1 MHLTA
6 KTKTWMWI
14 LLVIIAVVV
23 IVGVLRLPGSAER
36 RAERAAKQE
45 LEAYRAYRDET
56 DPAKR
61 IANMEHFLDKFPKSQ
76 YRGYAYANIFTTYLD
91 DVADTAKAVEYARGV
106 LASAEPADGKAP
118 LYPALMS
125 FWMATGAHDNVV
137 AIAREA
143 LAAAITDGGIYNE
156 MGYELAEAGQ
166 HLDLAVE
173 LCQKSVDLS
182 KEDMDKSYAYDSLG
196 WAYLQA
202 GDAAKAV
209 DALAQAKKLAGED
222 ADETVLTHLAKAQV
236 AAKDAE
242 GAITTYLEMMS
253 TGEFDEAR
261 VELDSLYAVTK
272 RAPESLEAD
281 IQALRAKKMTA
292 STDFTLTGT
301 DGKQVSLAG
310 LKGKVVVLNF
320 MSPT

>member
-1 MHLTA
+1 MKLTTR
-6 KTKTWMWI
+6 TKTWMWI

-45 LEAYRAYRDET
+45 LETYRAYRDET

-61 IANMEHFLDKFPKSQ
+61 IANMERFLEKYPKSQ

-91 DVADTAKAVEYARGV
+91 DVADTAKAVSYARGV
-106 LASAEPADGKAP
+106 LASAEPVDGKAP

-125 FWMATGAHDNVV
+125 FWLKTAAGDSVV
-137 AIAREA
+137 AVAREA
-143 LAAAITDGGIYNE
+143 LAAGITDASIYNE
-156 MGYELAEAGQ
+156 MGYELAESGE

-173 LCQKSVDLS
+173 LCQKAVDLS

-196 WAYLQA
+196 WVYLKV
-202 GDAAKAV
+202 GDSAKAV
-209 DALAQAKKLAGED
+209 EALTQAKKLGGED
-222 ADETVLTHLAKAQV
+222 VDETVMTHLAKAQV
-236 AAKDAE
+236 AAKDAQ

-253 TGEFDEAR
+253 TGEFSEAR
-261 VELDSLYAVTK
+261 AELDSLYSVTK

-281 IQALRAKKMTA
+281 IKALRAKKMTA
-292 STDFTLTGT
+292 ATDFTLTGT

-310 LKGKVVVLNF
+310 LKGKVVMLNF

>member
-1 MHLTA
+1 MTA
-6 KTKTWMWI
+6 RTKTWMWI

-91 DVADTAKAVEYARGV
+91 DVADTVKAVAYARGV
-106 LASAEPADGKAP
+106 LASEEPADGKAP

-125 FWMATGAHDNVV
+125 FWMATGARDSVV
-137 AIAREA
+137 AITREA
-143 LAAAITDGGIYNE
+143 MAAAITDGGIYNE
-156 MGYELAEAGQ
+156 MGYELAESGE

-173 LCQKSVDLS
+173 LCQKAVDLS

-196 WAYLQA
+196 WVHFLA

-209 DALAQAKKLAGED
+209 EALTQAKKLAGED
-222 ADETVLTHLAKAQV
+222 VDETVLTHLGKAQV

-253 TGEFDEAR
+253 AGEFAEAR
-261 VELDSLYAVTK
+261 AELDSLYAVTK

-281 IQALRAKKMTA
+281 IKALRERKMTA
-292 STDFTLTGT
+292 APDFTLTGT
-301 DGKQVSLAG
+301 DGKEQSLSKH
-310 LKGKVVVLNF
+310 KGMVVMLNF

>member
-1 MHLTA
+1 
-6 KTKTWMWI
+6 MWI

-45 LEAYRAYRDET
+45 LEAYRTYRDET

-91 DVADTAKAVEYARGV
+91 DVADTVKAVAYARGV
-106 LASAEPADGKAP
+106 LASEEPADGKAA

-125 FWMATGAHDNVV
+125 FWMATGAHDSVV

-143 LAAAITDGGIYNE
+143 MAAAITDGSIYNE
-156 MGYELAEAGQ
+156 MGYELAESGE

-173 LCQKSVDLS
+173 LCQKAVDLS

-196 WAYLQA
+196 WAHFLA
-202 GDAAKAV
+202 GDTAKAV
-209 DALAQAKKLAGED
+209 EALTQAKKLAGED
-222 ADETVLTHLAKAQV
+222 VDETVLTHLGKAQV
-236 AAKDAE
+236 AARDAE

-253 TGEFDEAR
+253 AGEFAEAR
-261 VELDSLYAVTK
+261 AELDSLYAVTK

-281 IQALRAKKMTA
+281 IKALREKKMTA
-292 STDFTLTGT
+292 APDFTLTGT
-301 DGKQVSLAG
+301 DGKQESLSKH
-310 LKGKVVVLNF
+310 KGMVVMLNF